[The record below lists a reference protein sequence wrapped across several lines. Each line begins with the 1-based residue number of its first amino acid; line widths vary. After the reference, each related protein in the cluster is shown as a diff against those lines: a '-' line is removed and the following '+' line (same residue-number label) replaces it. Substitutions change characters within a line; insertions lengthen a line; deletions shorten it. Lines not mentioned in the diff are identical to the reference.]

1 MENNEAVKH
10 DEGKPRYDLIPPFAL
25 DLVAQ
30 VMTYGAT
37 KYGERNWEKGLKPE
51 RLFAAL
57 MRHSWAWMR
66 GETIDPETN
75 LPHLAHAA
83 ASVMM
88 LIDTLHKER
97 QLGMTYKEFLDKL
110 GPEIPNEDL
119 AKYLSVS
126 TKLLDVPL
134 ETLNPTREGRQQAQE
149 QIVDMNTTQQMPVD
163 VLKGYNFDRPEPNPD
178 LMPPIIAS
186 TPLKKRG
193 PL

>member
-1 MENNEAVKH
+1 MENNGAVKH

-88 LIDTLHKER
+88 LIDTLEKEWQVWDGAAR
-97 QLGMTYKEFLDKL
+97 CEESDIAKL
-110 GPEIPNEDL
+110 GPEIPNEVL
-119 AKYLSVS
+119 AEFLKESS
-126 TKLLDVPL
+126 DAAI
-134 ETLNPTREGRQQAQE
+134 QQPGQE
-149 QIVDMNTTQQMPVD
+149 P
-163 VLKGYNFDRPEPNPD
+163 RPD
-178 LMPPIIAS
+178 LLPPSYRLPI
-186 TPLKKRG
+186 KKRG

>member
-1 MENNEAVKH
+1 MENDEAVKY
-10 DEGKPRYDLIPPFAL
+10 DEGKPRYDLIPAIGL
-25 DLVAQ
+25 DYVAQ

-37 KYGERNWEKGLKPE
+37 KYGERNWEKGLEPG

-66 GETIDPETN
+66 GEIDDPESK

-88 LIDTLHKER
+88 LIDTVHKSGS
-97 QLGMTYKEFLDKL
+97 LSLSVSYKQVMEKL

-119 AKYLSVS
+119 NAYLSVDRNLVKPKPN
-126 TKLLDVPL
+126 TDLLL
-134 ETLNPTREGRQQAQE
+134 PTYIE
-149 QIVDMNTTQQMPVD
+149 
-163 VLKGYNFDRPEPNPD
+163 
-178 LMPPIIAS
+178 
-186 TPLKKRG
+186 PLKRRG